1 MRPPISRG
9 SAIQGAR
16 RAGFTLLALLLVLA
30 AMTLLVGTTLQL
42 GEDERRSASLMRHDA
57 RALALAEAGVERSR
71 AYLAALL
78 ATNVDLDRAL
88 DPKLDTGCIL
98 LPTLDGERDDDHL
111 PAFTGGDVV
120 ELPGSGKRFYRVPH
134 ADGAYLVRFDDNDDD
149 GDSPAPVAATSNNP
163 GGGCLEGDNLA
174 PEKNNPVR
182 DRDQTVIVTV
192 VGLYPGT
199 DPATAQA
206 RKVLRVRVGPQ
217 APAGI
222 IAGGSVD
229 LDGASH
235 VCGAHGDIFAT
246 EDITG
251 TGCIC
256 GTGCKGGPP
265 KKQACD
271 ANTTCLAQSG
281 GDVCSATGGGSNSQ
295 CVPGTTVP
303 PPPVV
308 NVWSSVNAPPGCV
321 GTMCTPFYYLRYR
334 NPEVQ
339 VHMWD
344 YAKTGCEQP
353 QACVRI
359 FHPDETTLLDP
370 CSKCWKQVVDVS
382 GCSGP
387 GKKEVRILDDVRL
400 MLPTAPTTP
409 AFWTGS
415 CSNTTP
421 LVWKAQNVASA
432 NGSSCDLGNGLY
444 PNPTG
449 DFSKDAAFA
458 VNGSFQYQGTRLPR
472 GVWMVEGNVEFG
484 NNSPSCA
491 DYLAVSDWK
500 GSTVMAQGNMD
511 IKANISLIPGHPRGV
526 ALLAGRDMKVSQ
538 GNTYINTCGQ
548 SAALLV
554 HEQFYMVA
562 NSHLTGQLVVEG
574 AGECSSFVSGSSV
587 TLKGNATIEVVAPP
601 PVPSGRPASVLDW
614 SESAY

>member
-1 MRPPISRG
+1 MSRG
-9 SAIQGAR
+9 RAVQGAR

-88 DPKLDTGCIL
+88 DPKRDTDCSS
-98 LPTLDGERDDDHL
+98 LPTLGGEQDDDHL
-111 PAFTGGDVV
+111 PAFTGGDAV

-134 ADGAYLVRFDDNDDD
+134 DDGGAYLVRFDDNDDD

-163 GGGCLEGDNLA
+163 GGNCMEGDDLA
-174 PEKNNPVR
+174 PGKNNPVR

-192 VGLYPGT
+192 VGLYPGKE
-199 DPATAQA
+199 PATAQA

-217 APAGI
+217 PAAGI
-222 IAGGSVD
+222 IAGGTVD

-251 TGCIC
+251 TGCMC

-281 GDVCSATGGGSNSQ
+281 GDVCSAKAGGSNSQ

-321 GTMCTPFYYLRYR
+321 GGVCTPFYYLRYR
-334 NPEVQ
+334 DPAVQ

-344 YAKTGCEQP
+344 YSKTDCEQP
-353 QACVRI
+353 QACTRI
-359 FHPDETTLLDP
+359 FHPGETEIPDA
-370 CSKCWKQVVDVS
+370 CSSKCWKQVVDVS

-400 MLPTAPTTP
+400 TLPTAPTTP

-421 LVWKAQNVASA
+421 LVWKAHNVAPA
-432 NGSSCDLGNGLY
+432 NGSNCDPGNGLY

-449 DFSKDAAFA
+449 NFSKDAAF
-458 VNGSFQYQGTRLPR
+458 NRHGSFQYQGTRLPR

-491 DYLAVSDWK
+491 DYLAVPDWK
-500 GSTVMAQGNMD
+500 GATVMAQGNVD

-526 ALLAGRDMKVSQ
+526 ALLAGRDMNVSQ
-538 GNTYINTCGQ
+538 GNTYLDTCGK

-574 AGECSSFVSGSSV
+574 SGECSDSVSGSSV

-601 PVPSGRPASVLDW
+601 PIPSGRPASVLEW